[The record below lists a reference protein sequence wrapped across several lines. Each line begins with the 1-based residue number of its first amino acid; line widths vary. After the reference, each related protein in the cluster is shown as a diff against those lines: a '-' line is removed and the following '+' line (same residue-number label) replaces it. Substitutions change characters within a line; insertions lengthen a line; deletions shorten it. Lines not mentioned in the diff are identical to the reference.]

1 MSDIAIGGSS
11 AAPSPFSLRTVA
23 VMLAVGILGF
33 IGTVVL
39 GAYAPDLRGG
49 ENGGAHALSNAAT
62 GYSAL
67 VALAQATDRH
77 ARITRTPDAFS
88 TEDLLVVTPEKGAT
102 DISAVLQSR
111 LARPTLFVLPKWDT
125 VADPKHPGWVR
136 SNRMLPAAEPLGVLA
151 PGIRFGMVRYRSSG
165 ELLQGE
171 GLPSGIRFHAPRM
184 VQAITGMRAT
194 PREDGSTPALYPL
207 ITDSAGHILLAQ
219 VGEGPLYVLAD
230 PDLLSNQGLKDVE
243 AARSALLLL
252 DWLNSNDPE
261 GIAFDVSLN
270 GLGVTRSPLKLLLE
284 PPFLALTLTIVA
296 ALILAGWHATA
307 RFGPLA
313 RRERAIALGKAALVD
328 NGAMLV
334 RKARREAAMGT
345 RYAAMARERA
355 ARIFGAPARLRDA
368 ALDAYLDALGG
379 PAAFTDLARNA
390 EQARDRATLLDAARA
405 LHQWH
410 IEKLGKSK

>member
-1 MSDIAIGGSS
+1 MSDIAIGGSP
-11 AAPSPFSLRTVA
+11 AAPSLFRLRTV
-23 VMLAVGILGF
+23 VVLLAVGILGF

-77 ARITRTPDAFS
+77 ARITRSPDAFN
-88 TEDLLVVTPEKGAT
+88 TEDLLVVTPEDGAT
-102 DISAVLQSR
+102 DISAVLRSR
-111 LARPTLFVLPKWDT
+111 LARPTLFILPKWKT
-125 VADPKHPGWVR
+125 VPDPRHPGWVR
-136 SNRMLPAAEPLGVLA
+136 KAGLLPPGEPIGVLA
-151 PGIRFGMVRYRSSG
+151 PGIRFNIVIFRPDNA
-165 ELLQGE
+165 LLLGE
-171 GLPSGIRFHAPRM
+171 GLPSGIRLRAPPM
-184 VQAITGMRAT
+184 AQAITGMTAT
-194 PREDGSTPALYPL
+194 PREDGSTPTLYPL
-207 ITDSAGHILLAQ
+207 ITDSAGHVLLAQ
-219 VGEGPLYVLAD
+219 IGEGPLYVLAD
-230 PDLLSNQGLKDVE
+230 PDLLANQGLKDVE

-252 DWLNSNDPE
+252 DWLNSNNPE

-296 ALILAGWHATA
+296 ALILAGWYATA

-313 RRERAIALGKAALVD
+313 RRERAIALGKTALVD

-355 ARIFGAPARLRDA
+355 ARVFGAPARLRDA

-379 PAAFTDLARNA
+379 LAAFTDLARDA
-390 EQARDRATLLDAARA
+390 EQARDRASLLDAARA